1 MLQVSRYN
9 NMRVTSLFFL
19 PLRLDHT
26 WHQKAVSVL
35 LVTDLPIISDF
46 WVFCVCFSAQY
57 EYIPY
62 QSTVFFAKMPIS
74 YPFEPPSVARLRP
87 SDDPPPLPSW
97 CLGISRWIPLVG
109 EYGSLASLRTTGVH
123 FVFANRYASLHY
135 SEPPGCG
142 PLLS

>member
-9 NMRVTSLFFL
+9 NMTVTSLFFL

-87 SDDPPPLPSW
+87 SDDPPPSPHGVSAFPAGYPLYLRYICRPDSRSY
-97 CLGISRWIPLVG
+97 LISARHARTRW
-109 EYGSLASLRTTGVH
+109 
-123 FVFANRYASLHY
+123 
-135 SEPPGCG
+135 
-142 PLLS
+142 